1 MEWLSTLS
9 LATDWLANL
18 SFSTDWLIRL
28 PFSDPQLWASL
39 LTLTVMEIVLGIDN
53 LIFIAILAN
62 RLPEHQQGQARRI
75 GLLLALGLRLG
86 LLASIAWI
94 MRLTTPVFEV
104 FDHSFSWRDVILIAG
119 GLFLVYKG
127 TAEIHERIEGEAPH
141 TAAGA
146 AAQSFFGIVAQIVVI
161 DVVFSLDSVI
171 TAVGM
176 ASELAVMMAAVV
188 ISIGVMMVASGPV
201 AAFVN
206 RHPTVKMLAL
216 SFLLLIGTMLVADGF
231 GMHVP
236 KGYIYAAI
244 GFSALV
250 EALNQVASR
259 RRTVP
264 AKEVSRP
271 PA

>member
-1 MEWLSTLS
+1 ME
-9 LATDWLANL
+9 WLANL
-18 SFSTDWLIRL
+18 SFSMDWLTSL
-28 PFSDPQLWASL
+28 PLSDPQLWASL
-39 LTLTVMEIVLGIDN
+39 LTLTVMEIVLGVDN

-62 RLPEHQQGQARRI
+62 RLPTHQQARARRL
-75 GLLLALGLRLG
+75 GLLLALGFRLG
-86 LLASIAWI
+86 LLASITWI

-104 FDHSFSWRDVILIAG
+104 LGHGFSWRDVILIVG
-119 GLFLVYKG
+119 GVFLVYKG
-127 TAEIHERIEGEAPH
+127 TVEIHERIEGEAH
-141 TAAGA
+141 ESAGGA
-146 AAQSFFGIVAQIVVI
+146 AAAGFFGIVAQIVVI
-161 DVVFSLDSVI
+161 DIVFSLDSVI

-176 ASELAVMMAAVV
+176 ANDLAVMMAAVV
-188 ISIGVMMVASGPV
+188 ISIVIMMVASGPV

-206 RHPTVKMLAL
+206 RHPTVRMLAL

-250 EALNQVASR
+250 EALNQLAGR
-259 RRTVP
+259 RR
-264 AKEVSRP
+264 AAHGKEVSRP